1 MIREWQLTMY
11 ISSLCKNG
19 RSTLI
24 HLFFVGRKRSYKAE
38 GAKEKYRYDH
48 YAFKEAKR
56 LFPAMQL

>member
-1 MIREWQLTMY
+1 MY
-11 ISSLCKNG
+11 ISSLCKIG

-38 GAKEKYRYDH
+38 RAKEKYRYDH
-48 YAFKEAKR
+48 HVFKEVKG